1 MMQVKQECL
10 AEAAAAGGGAEPHDE
25 FDDLTVEELKSLLD
39 NFKNLAKAEQMDLIQ
54 VLIWSRSE
62 FFNHDTM
69 IWSSY

>member
-10 AEAAAAGGGAEPHDE
+10 AEAAAAAAGGGAETHDE

-54 VLIWSRSE
+54 VLFRSRYE
-62 FFNHDTM
+62 FF
-69 IWSSY
+69 